1 MVEIAAD
8 ARERIVQKH
17 EGKRHRAKRA
27 NRKGAREDER
37 AQQRLEKA
45 SAKR

>member
-8 ARERIVQKH
+8 ARETIMWKQ
-17 EGKRHRAKRA
+17 EGKKHRAKRE
-27 NRKGAREDER
+27 NCKSAREDKR
-37 AQQRLEKA
+37 AQQHLEKA

>member
-8 ARERIVQKH
+8 ARERIIWK
-17 EGKRHRAKRA
+17 KRA
-27 NRKGAREDER
+27 NRNDAREDER

-45 SAKR
+45 SVKR

>member
-8 ARERIVQKH
+8 VRERIVRKQ
-17 EGKRHRAKRA
+17 EGKRCRVKRE
-27 NRKGAREDER
+27 NRKSAREDER
-37 AQQRLEKA
+37 ALQHLEKA

>member
-8 ARERIVQKH
+8 ARERILRKQ
-17 EGKRHRAKRA
+17 EGKRCRAKRA
-27 NRKGAREDER
+27 NHKDAREDER
-37 AQQRLEKA
+37 ALQHLEKA